1 MTNLGRVA
9 IRVATLHA
17 YDHANIQP
25 GRTVADGPASGT
37 DTTANPGS
45 WLGRLLV
52 LIGTSMAFSS
62 APAEME
68 LVVGIY
74 AYDPPT
80 EIVWSC
86 QGVVT
91 AMERHMSQS
100 LDEEVTLR
108 VAMSEDFD
116 RGPADYIRG
125 AVDFARFPTRDGNW
139 FAHPGVPLQIRAAW
153 RKAMQRFQLEQ
164 IVLSW
169 QAEVGFG
176 VVGDFEDVEGG
187 ELFAREFRY
196 CAEDAEL
203 FARLTPLPGRP
214 AYTTHSPG
222 DGAVA
227 RWIEHFNGLEATASG
242 ANPLRPGHFPRAAL
256 DRR

>member
-1 MTNLGRVA
+1 MNSLGRLA
-9 IRVATLHA
+9 MRVTTLHV

-25 GRTVADGPASGT
+25 GQTVADGPASAT
-37 DTTANPGS
+37 DTTANAGS
-45 WLGRLLV
+45 WLCRLLV
-52 LIGTSMAFSS
+52 VIGASMAVSS
-62 APAEME
+62 AQAEME
-68 LVVGIY
+68 LAVGIY

-91 AMERHMSQS
+91 AMEHHMSQS
-100 LDEEVTLR
+100 LEEEVTLR
-108 VAMSEDFD
+108 VTMSEDFD
-116 RGPADYIRG
+116 RGTADYIRG
-125 AVDFARFPTRDGNW
+125 AVDFARFPTRDGSW
-139 FAHPGVPLQIRAAW
+139 FAHSGVSSQIRAAW

-176 VVGDFEDVEGG
+176 VAGDFENVEGG

-203 FARLTPLPGRP
+203 FARLTPPPGRP

-222 DGAVA
+222 DGAVT
-227 RWIEHFNGLEATASG
+227 RWIEHFNRLEATASG